1 MARHSV
7 ALVIHNGVQALDVA
21 GPLDVFSEANSFV
34 SPQDGYDITVVAAE
48 KRPMRA
54 SNGMGMTAD
63 LDFGEASIRFDTA
76 LVAGGPGLPDRP
88 KDKAMNAW
96 LNNWGTGA
104 GRYGSICTG
113 AFALGQ
119 AGLLDGRAATTHW
132 QNAPGSPRCFLKRGW
147 SMTESICET
156 VRW

>member
-21 GPLDVFSEANSFV
+21 GPLTFSPRPTVLSV
-34 SPQDGYDITVVAAE
+34 TQDGYDITVVAAE

-132 QNAPGSPRCFLKRGW
+132 QNAPASPRCFLKRGW